1 MGQYMRHWRWV
12 LVCVGASLVS
22 CGNGTSTEI
31 NCEDTTMCV
40 DSIACIDTTSLVVD
54 TTMTESK

>member
-1 MGQYMRHWRWV
+1 MKKILALITIV
-12 LVCVGASLVS
+12 TLVS
-22 CGNGTSTEI
+22 CGSRTSTEI
-31 NCEDTTMCV
+31 SSEDTTMVV

>member
-1 MGQYMRHWRWV
+1 MKKILALITIV
-12 LVCVGASLVS
+12 TLVS
-22 CGNGTSTEI
+22 CGSGTSTEI
-31 NCEDTTMCV
+31 NCGDTTMCI